1 MRLQDLI
8 TAITQAKIIITILDS
23 NDVELIKFY
32 TGGQSYLA
40 TDLLTRQVA
49 NIKIENQNTITVELK
64 DAVAANPGD

>member
-8 TAITQAKIIITILDS
+8 TAITQAKIIITVLDS

-40 TDLLTRQVA
+40 EDLLTRIVS
-49 NIKIENQNTITVELK
+49 NIKIENQSTIVVELK
-64 DAVAANPGD
+64 DAVAP